1 MTYTCLHCSRT
12 FATPYALK
20 RHISDKHKYDT
31 DDDEGETSRLN
42 LPYEEPGL
50 WDDDLPTNE
59 PGLWDDDLPTEEP
72 ILDDLPI
79 EVRP

>member
-20 RHISDKHKYDT
+20 RHISDKHKYTGDE
-31 DDDEGETSRLN
+31 DEGETSRLN

-50 WDDDLPTNE
+50 WDDDLPTKE
-59 PGLWDDDLPTEEP
+59 PGRFGIYCPKNPFGMIYRL
-72 ILDDLPI
+72 
-79 EVRP
+79 R